1 MGSARDTRLK
11 TREIS
16 SVKFL
21 TKNIIIISHCHLSCF
36 YSNDIA
42 FCQAQWKRVHRVTE
56 ISGFKVEKKDSLDS
70 IPSPS
75 VKIQIIGGKVYL
87 R

>member
-1 MGSARDTRLK
+1 MGSARDTRMK

-56 ISGFKVEKKDSLDS
+56 ISGFTRKEYINYNMDFVKSHLEKMKL
-70 IPSPS
+70 
-75 VKIQIIGGKVYL
+75 
-87 R
+87 